1 MLKQSLPLRL
11 AVIVSFSVMLILITS
26 SVFIASS
33 VGQRFQ
39 LEVEKEISQLLL
51 SSQTMIEVYNKE
63 LETSVENLSGIF
75 GEMYPGAFSLD
86 RSQEQAVNG
95 QTVPIM
101 LSDGAELAGRYDEV
115 DKFAQLTG
123 GNATIFVR
131 RDDDYVRVVTSV
143 KKENGS
149 RAIGTMLDRASPA
162 YEAIRSGQAF
172 NGKVELFGRSFVT
185 NYTPIKDQY
194 GMVIGIRYIGLN
206 FSEALKNIQTKL
218 AATPIGEQGY
228 LFVMNK
234 ARGEKQGNLI
244 LHPDLKDQ
252 SVEDTMGVEVQRL
265 LLNSSS
271 GDFEYSLTTRTEDS
285 SAELWKAY
293 FVEIPEFDWQLV
305 ATLPSSEY
313 MATRDW
319 IINTMVV
326 VTLIMIAVVTL
337 LLFWVSRKMLGQP
350 LEDAVSHLESI
361 AAGDYSRKIETDR
374 VDEIGKL
381 VSALAQMQQ
390 GVKSMV
396 GEISHTSSEL
406 ASAAT
411 QLSIASKQVA
421 QSSSVQSQASTN
433 MASTI
438 EELTVS
444 IDRLSENAQEAQS
457 LSATANDNSVKGA
470 SVIKQASHEMQN
482 ISSTVT
488 QAAKDIS
495 VLGELSG
502 QISSIIQT
510 IQDIADQTN
519 LLALNAA
526 IEAARAGEQGRGFA
540 VVADEVRSLAART
553 STSAQEITST
563 IDKIQH
569 GTRQSVDTMQAGV
582 KHVQFGATLS
592 EQAGQSIS
600 EIQQSSNRV
609 VEVFSEISSMLKEQS
624 QASLDV
630 ARNVE
635 DIAQMTENNSA
646 AVQQV
651 AQSAVELQEMATTL
665 SGMVRK
671 FKLN

>member
-1 MLKQSLPLRL
+1 MLKHSLPLRL
-11 AVIVSFSVMLILITS
+11 AVIVSFSVMVILVAS

-33 VGQRFQ
+33 VGGRFQ
-39 LEVEKEISQLLL
+39 QQAEKEISQLLS
-51 SSQTMIEVYNKE
+51 SSQAMIELYNKE
-63 LETSVENLSGIF
+63 LETSVEHLSGLF
-75 GEMYPGAFSLD
+75 GEMYPGKFSLD
-86 RSQEQAVNG
+86 QSQEQIVNG
-95 QTVPIM
+95 QTVPAM
-101 LSDGAELAGRYDEV
+101 LNAGEVLAGRYDEV
-115 DKFAQLTG
+115 DEFAQLTG

-131 RDDDYVRVVTSV
+131 RDQDFVRVVTSV
-143 KKENGS
+143 KTEDGS
-149 RAIGTMLDRASPA
+149 RAIGTLLDRTSPA
-162 YEAIRSGQAF
+162 YQANLSGKDF
-172 NGKVELFGRSFVT
+172 KGKVELFGRSFVT

-194 GMVIGIRYIGLN
+194 GTVIGIRYIGLN
-206 FSEALKNIQTKL
+206 FSEALKHIQNKL
-218 AATPIGEQGY
+218 AATRIGEQGY
-228 LFVMNK
+228 FFVMNK
-234 ARGEKQGNLI
+234 ASGDKQGNLV
-244 LHPDLKDQ
+244 LHPRLKGQ
-252 SVEDTMGVEVQRL
+252 TVTSVMGSDIQQM

-271 GDFEYSLTTRTEDS
+271 GDFEYSLNVRSETNSEER
-285 SAELWKAY
+285 WKAY
-293 FVEIPEFDWQLV
+293 FVEIPEFNWQLV

-313 MATRDW
+313 MATRNW
-319 IINTMVV
+319 IVNKMILL
-326 VTLIMIAVVTL
+326 TLVMIAVVTL
-337 LLFWVSRKMLGQP
+337 LLFLVARKMLGQP
-350 LEDAVSHLESI
+350 LEEAVSHLESI
-361 AAGDYSRKIETDR
+361 AAGDYSRKIEVDR
-374 VDEIGKL
+374 EDEIGKL
-381 VSALAQMQQ
+381 EKALARMQQ

-396 GEISHTSSEL
+396 AEISQTSGEL

-411 QLSIASKQVA
+411 QLSVASKQVA
-421 QSSSVQSQASTN
+421 QSSYVQSQASTN

-482 ISSTVT
+482 ISGTVT

-563 IDKIQH
+563 IDKIQQ
-569 GTRQSVDTMQAGV
+569 GTRQSVDTMQTGV
-582 KHVQFGATLS
+582 KHVHFGATLS
-592 EQAGQSIS
+592 EQAGEAIS
-600 EIQQSSNRV
+600 EIQHSSDRV
-609 VEVFSEISSMLKEQS
+609 VEVFTEISSMLKEQS

-651 AQSAVELQEMATTL
+651 AQSAVELQDMATTL
-665 SGMVRK
+665 SGLVRR